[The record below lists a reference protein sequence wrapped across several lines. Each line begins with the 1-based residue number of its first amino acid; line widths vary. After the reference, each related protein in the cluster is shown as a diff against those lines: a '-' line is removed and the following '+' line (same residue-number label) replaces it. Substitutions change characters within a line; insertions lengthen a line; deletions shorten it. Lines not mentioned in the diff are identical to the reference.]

1 MPGTTDPNL
10 RRAILLLSGAAFTSS
25 VSARLCDPMLP
36 ILAQTFTATPAEVA
50 HVVSG
55 FAVTYGLLQV
65 FFGPLGDSLGKY
77 RLIALTTLLC
87 TVGTFGAAISAS
99 LNYLVFARVL
109 TGAAAAGIIPLA
121 MAWIGDN
128 VPYEERQPV
137 LAKFIGGQIA
147 GVIGGQFIGGLF
159 ADTIGWRWAFWFIG
173 ALYVLMGLLVLREYR
188 RNPLA
193 RHVPSNGSKPSG
205 LFGQIAILLSA
216 PWARVILAIV
226 FLEGMLVF
234 GGMAFIPMYL
244 NERFALKMSAAGALM
259 GNFGLGGLIY
269 IFFAKHL
276 VRRLGERGLA
286 LFGSM
291 LIAAAWAMLAWS
303 TAWAWTIPAC
313 VLLGLGYYMVHNTLQ
328 TNATQMAPQVRGTA
342 VSLFASSFFLG
353 QALGVSIGGVVYERI
368 SAFALFATSGLLI
381 VPLGWG
387 FSWLLKKR

>member
-1 MPGTTDPNL
+1 MQGATDPNL
-10 RRAILLLSGAAFTSS
+10 RRAILLLSGAAFASS

-36 ILAQTFTATPAEVA
+36 ILAQTFMATPGEVA

-55 FAVTYGLLQV
+55 FAVAYGLLQA

-77 RLIALTTLLC
+77 RLIALASLLC
-87 TVGTFGAAISAS
+87 TVGAFGAAVAVS
-99 LNYLVFARVL
+99 LNYLVLARVL

-137 LAKFIGGQIA
+137 LARFIGGQIA
-147 GVIGGQFIGGLF
+147 GVIAGQFIGGLF
-159 ADTIGWRWAFWFIG
+159 TDTIGWRWAFWFIG
-173 ALYVLMGLLVLREYR
+173 ALYVVTGLSVLREHR

-193 RHVPSNGSKPSG
+193 RHVSRSGGKSSG
-205 LFGQIAILLSA
+205 LFGQIAILFSV
-216 PWARVILAIV
+216 PWARIILVIV

-259 GNFGLGGLIY
+259 ANFGLGGLIY

-286 LFGSM
+286 LSGTV
-291 LIAAAWAMLAWS
+291 LIAAAWVMLALCS
-303 TAWAWTIPAC
+303 GWAWTVPAC
-313 VLLGLGYYMVHNTLQ
+313 VLLGIGFYMVHNTLQ

-353 QALGVSIGGVVYERI
+353 QALGVSLGGVLYEHL
-368 SAFALFATSGLLI
+368 SAFALFSTSGLLI
-381 VPLGWG
+381 LPLGWM
-387 FSWLLKKR
+387 FSWLLSRR